1 MTTPNSSRR
10 AFLSTSGTVLG
21 GSWLAWSLP
30 TILATADL
38 ACQAHQDGAP
48 FEVLTA
54 SEAIELEA
62 IAAQIFP
69 SDDTPGAR
77 EAGVI
82 YFIDRALHTFR
93 ADDQAP
99 LREGLADLAAQV
111 HATHPGTPPFSA
123 LPDAQQIEALRA
135 IEETDFFETVRAMTI
150 AGMFAHPSYG
160 GNRDKIGWH
169 LLGFDDKHAW
179 QPPFG
184 YYDAA
189 YTAATEN
196 PSEASTPR

>member
-1 MTTPNSSRR
+1 MTTPNPSRR

-21 GSWLAWSLP
+21 GTWLAWSLP
-30 TILATADL
+30 AILATADF

-48 FEVLTA
+48 FEALSAV
-54 SEAIELEA
+54 EATELEA

-93 ADDQAP
+93 ADDHAP
-99 LREGLADLAAQV
+99 LREGLDELAAHVQ
-111 HATHPGTPPFSA
+111 ATYPGTAAFSA
-123 LPDAQQIEALRA
+123 LPHAQQIEALHT

-150 AGMFAHPSYG
+150 AGMFGHPSYG
-160 GNRDKIGWH
+160 GNRDKIGWQ
-169 LLGFDDKHAW
+169 LLGFDDRHVW

-189 YTAATEN
+189 YTAASES
-196 PSEASTPR
+196 PS